1 MSTVTAAEPASYR
14 VPDNISW
21 VDGANFG
28 LAEELY
34 LTTVP
39 EGTTV
44 LLKDT
49 ARLIWL
55 VAIEGGDV
63 LAEVSALAG
72 QPEAEIQRDV
82 SEFLRDLRWRGLI
95 APRCTCPWT
104 PPAHSSN

>member
-1 MSTVTAAEPASYR
+1 MGSVTATDPVSYR
-14 VPDNISW
+14 VPDNIAW
-21 VDGANFG
+21 VDGADFG

-34 LTTVP
+34 LTKVP

-63 LAEVSALAG
+63 LTEVAALVG
-72 QPEAEIQRDV
+72 RPRAEIQSDV
-82 SEFLRDLRWRGLI
+82 HRFLDGLTARGLLTGSG
-95 APRCTCPWT
+95 RR
-104 PPAHSSN
+104 